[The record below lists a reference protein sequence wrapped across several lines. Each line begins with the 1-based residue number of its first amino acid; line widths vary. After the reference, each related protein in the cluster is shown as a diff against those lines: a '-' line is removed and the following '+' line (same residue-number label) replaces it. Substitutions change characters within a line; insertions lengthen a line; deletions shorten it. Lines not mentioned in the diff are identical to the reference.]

1 MQEDHFEQYMRN
13 TIMTG
18 SLTTPDIIRFISK
31 CLFTDEHIQL
41 CIKLKVEINLQA
53 KFNLV
58 EDL

>member
-1 MQEDHFEQYMRN
+1 
-13 TIMTG
+13 MTG